1 MKREE
6 TLAVADAAI
15 SILAQLMEI
24 HGDKL
29 STEDGQEDVIGVYNP
44 FVLRATILKGLKT
57 YDESIALIDT
67 IDEENPDQK
76 VASEAVFGVIHG
88 AMSILGA
95 AMIIVETSAIPF
107 EMVMR
112 GIKAEMVAPDIIN

>member
-15 SILAQLMEI
+15 SLLMKLMEI

-29 STEDGQEDVIGVYNP
+29 STEDGEEEVIGVYNP
-44 FVLRATILKGLKT
+44 LVLRETILKGLRT
-57 YDESIALIDT
+57 YDEGIALIDT
-67 IDEENPDQK
+67 INEKNPDEV
-76 VASEAVFGVIHG
+76 VATQALFSVIHG

-95 AMIIVETSAIPF
+95 AMIMVETSAIPF

-112 GIKAEMVAPDIIN
+112 GIKAEMAPIDTIN